1 MRRLILMRHAKAGWP
16 AGVST
21 DFDRPL
27 DDKGRQDAVSVGQ
40 WLVAEGYRP
49 DLALCSASRR
59 TSETL
64 SLLDIPTDVKRIF
77 TDRLYLAHRGRLLAH
92 ILGAEGTTVL
102 LIAHNP
108 GVNEI
113 ANLLPRAGLTAQ
125 YSGATPPGATLVL
138 AFDVDDWKNVHW
150 HSGEIEAH
158 ISPRML
164 AG

>member
-27 DDKGRQDAVSVGQ
+27 DDKGRQDAVAVGQ

-64 SLLDIPTDVKRIF
+64 SLLDIPTDVKRIL
-77 TDRLYLAHRGRLLAH
+77 TDRLYLAHTERLMAS
-92 ILGAEGTTVL
+92 IQGAKGTTVL
-102 LIAHNP
+102 LVAHNP
-108 GVNEI
+108 GVAEM
-113 ANLLPRAGLTAQ
+113 ANLLPREGLTAQ
-125 YSGATPPGATLVL
+125 HSGATPPGATLVL
-138 AFDVDDWKNVHW
+138 TFDVDDWKDVHW

-158 ISPRML
+158 ITPRIL
-164 AG
+164 AR